1 MLDQRTRWR
10 GGKMERDGTLA
21 AGAGGASYAATGSAF
36 EFTDYLRDF
45 QPSRFLLSTAWSY
58 FLLLSDLAAVPAG
71 FVLAFFAAGLV
82 DTQVFGWAY
91 DVRPHEITARFIEFF
106 GLALVLL
113 GWLHRR
119 GHYVRR
125 VMFWTAAGDLL
136 RITVFGMLLDGF
148 AQFALQQNISRTW
161 FLCIWLLLPLVMIGL
176 RVLTRAAL
184 DLVGLWQR
192 RVLIAGDVEGARAAQ
207 AVLLSDASMG
217 YEIAGRVAIESVTEA
232 GPGLSLAGLMRRH
245 GASLLVFTPEDEAF
259 QLRRA
264 MVAALVRERVDFAIM
279 PAMDGLAAPGFEAQR
294 FFRQDA
300 LLLTYRNNAELPGAR
315 AIKPLFDGLVALL
328 MVLVLAPVLAVIAIA
343 IKRDGGPVFFAHP
356 RMGYEGRRFGC
367 LKFRTMVMN
376 ADQVLRETLAR
387 DPRAAAEWA
396 ATQKLR
402 RDPRVTAVGRLLR
415 KTSLDELPQLFNVLR
430 GDMSLVGPRPIV
442 EREVAR
448 YGDDIAYYYCV
459 RPGLTGL
466 WQVSGRNDTSYG
478 RKVQLDAS
486 YVRNWSFLN
495 DLVILLKTV
504 PAVLFQRGAC

>member
-192 RVLIAGDVEGARAAQ
+192 RVLIAGDVDGARAAQ

-300 LLLTYRNNAELPGAR
+300 LLLTYRMAKGWKFLRVAPARDLPLPGRPSALALWVR
-315 AIKPLFDGLVALL
+315 SDGSGNLVRMRVVDAGGQTFQCDAGRLVDPGWQYRTFTIDATTAHWGGADDGVVHYPLRLDTLLLLDHGDQAIETSGAVALA
-328 MVLVLAPVLAVIAIA
+328 APMLI
-343 IKRDGGPVFFAHP
+343 
-356 RMGYEGRRFGC
+356 E
-367 LKFRTMVMN
+367 
-376 ADQVLRETLAR
+376 
-387 DPRAAAEWA
+387 
-396 ATQKLR
+396 
-402 RDPRVTAVGRLLR
+402 
-415 KTSLDELPQLFNVLR
+415 
-430 GDMSLVGPRPIV
+430 
-442 EREVAR
+442 
-448 YGDDIAYYYCV
+448 
-459 RPGLTGL
+459 
-466 WQVSGRNDTSYG
+466 
-478 RKVQLDAS
+478 
-486 YVRNWSFLN
+486 
-495 DLVILLKTV
+495 
-504 PAVLFQRGAC
+504 